1 MTDAWTAAQIRA
13 AEKPLL
19 EAGEPLMQRAAD
31 GLAGVVSGLLRASS
45 APRILLLVGSGDNGG
60 DALYAGAS
68 LAQEFVPGGLVTVVP
83 TGSRLHEAGLAAAL
97 VAGATVDALGPWTD
111 PAAAPGLL
119 REYDVMIDGMVGTG
133 ASGGLRGDAR
143 RVVAALGGGAG
154 SVGEG
159 AGAGFVGPGAG
170 GPGPSGPSGPS
181 GPVLGR
187 PLVVAVDLPSGLH
200 PDDGSAELVLPA
212 DVTVTFGGRKAGL
225 LRGSGPMLA
234 GRVVLID
241 IGLRLGAPELSTP

>member
-68 LAQEFVPGGLVTVVP
+68 LAQEFVPGGVVTVVP
-83 TGSRLHEAGLAAAL
+83 TGSRLHEAGLDAAL

-119 REYDVMIDGMVGTG
+119 REYDVVLDGMVGTG

-154 SVGEG
+154 SGGEG
-159 AGAGFVGPGAG
+159 AGAGSAGPGAG
-170 GPGPSGPSGPS
+170 GPVPS

>member
-68 LAQEFVPGGLVTVVP
+68 LAHEFVPGGAVTVVP
-83 TGSRLHEAGLAAAL
+83 TGSHLHEAGLAAAL
-97 VAGATVDALGPWTD
+97 SAGATVDALGPWTD
-111 PAAAPGLL
+111 PGTAPGLL
-119 REYDVMIDGMVGTG
+119 REYDVVLDGMVGTG

-143 RVVAALGGGAG
+143 RVVAALGGSAG
-154 SVGEG
+154 SR
-159 AGAGFVGPGAG
+159 GPGAG
-170 GPGPSGPSGPS
+170 GPGPGGPGPAGPS

-187 PLVVAVDLPSGLH
+187 PVVVAVDLPSGLH
-200 PDDGSAELVLPA
+200 PDDGSAELVLLA

>member
-68 LAQEFVPGGLVTVVP
+68 LAQEFVPGGVVTVVP

-97 VAGATVDALGPWTD
+97 GAGATIDALDPWTD
-111 PAAAPGLL
+111 PVAAPRLL
-119 REYDVMIDGMVGTG
+119 RGYDVVLDGMVGTG

-154 SVGEG
+154 SSGQG
-159 AGAGFVGPGAG
+159 AGARSAGPGAG
-170 GPGPSGPSGPS
+170 GPVPS

-225 LRGSGPMLA
+225 LRGSGPRLA